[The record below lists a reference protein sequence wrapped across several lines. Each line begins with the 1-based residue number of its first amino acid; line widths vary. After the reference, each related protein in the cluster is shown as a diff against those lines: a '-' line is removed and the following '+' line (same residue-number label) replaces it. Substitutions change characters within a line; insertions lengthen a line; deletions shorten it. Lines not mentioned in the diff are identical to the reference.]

1 MEPISHSSKRSTE
14 MEESQYPCVFANL
27 LPPVTVELT
36 LRRTYNDPGEGGNFI
51 NGTGAVDL
59 YGFVSIFTPYSS
71 SDSRAP
77 LTSAAGQLPTR
88 HDLWLL

>member
-59 YGFVSIFTPYSS
+59 YGFVSALTPCSANS
-71 SDSRAP
+71 VL
-77 LTSAAGQLPTR
+77 LTRAAGQLPTR
-88 HDLWLL
+88 LNFRLL